1 MAFYFMEKIMLL
13 ADKNSNS
20 WNFAEKIKNY
30 FEKEKKFK
38 IPLEEVSINYF
49 RNKEINMEVKTSV
62 RKKDVYFIH
71 DSSKNPQDW
80 WVQLLLLKDLLLSSS
95 ANSVSFVLPNLF
107 YSRQDRKD
115 KPHVPI
121 SARALANSISLDLKR
136 IITMDLHT
144 AQIQG
149 FYSQKIP
156 VDNLYSFPE
165 VVSYLRKNHFN
176 NLKNLVV
183 VSPDIGGANRAK
195 AFLKRLKK
203 AQMGDVEKQEYSF
216 ALINKTRLV
225 AGEIENMEVI
235 GKVNGKDVLIVD
247 DIIDSGETLCKA
259 VDLLKKEGAKKLFC
273 YGTHGIF
280 TKGTKEICE
289 KFEIVMTSNTH
300 YLEDE
305 KVETIDVSSIFAEA
319 IYRVQT
325 GSSISELFE

>member
-1 MAFYFMEKIMLL
+1 MDKVILL
-13 ADKNSNS
+13 ADKNSKS
-20 WNFAEKIKNY
+20 WDFAEKIKNY
-30 FEKEKKFK
+30 FEKEKKFEV
-38 IPLEEVSINYF
+38 PLYEVSINYF
-49 RNKEINMEVKTSV
+49 RNKEIDMKIKTSV
-62 RKKDVYFIH
+62 RQKEVYFIH

-95 ANSVSFVLPNLF
+95 ANSVSFVLPNLL

-136 IITMDLHT
+136 IITMDLHA

-165 VVSYLRKNHFN
+165 AVSYLRKNHFN
-176 NLKNLVV
+176 DLENLVV
-183 VSPDIGGANRAK
+183 VSPDIGGADRAK
-195 AFLKRLKK
+195 AFLKRLEK
-203 AQMGDVEKQEYSF
+203 AQLDDVIKQEYSF

-225 AGEIENMEVI
+225 AGEIENMEAI
-235 GKVNGKDVLIVD
+235 GKVDGKNVLIVD
-247 DIIDSGETLCKA
+247 DIIDSGKTLCEA
-259 VDLLKKEGAKKLFC
+259 ADLLKKEGARELFC

-300 YLEDE
+300 YLEHSIE
-305 KVETIDVSSIFAEA
+305 NNKIEVVDVSPLFAEA

-325 GSSISELFE
+325 GNSISELFE

>member
-1 MAFYFMEKIMLL
+1 MLL
-13 ADKNSNS
+13 ADKNSKS
-20 WNFAEKIKNY
+20 WDFSEKIKSY
-30 FEKEKKFK
+30 LEKEKKVEV
-38 IPLEEVSINYF
+38 LLREVSINYF

-62 RKKDVYFIH
+62 RQKDVYFIH

-80 WVQLLLLKDLLLSSS
+80 WAQLLLLKDLLLSSS
-95 ANSVSFVLPNLF
+95 ANSVSFVLPNLL

-136 IITMDLHT
+136 IITMDLHA

-149 FYSQKIP
+149 FYSQKTP

-165 VVSYLRKNHFN
+165 AVSYLRKNHFN
-176 NLKNLVV
+176 DLENLVI
-183 VSPDIGGANRAK
+183 VSPDTGGANRAK

-203 AQMGDVEKQEYSF
+203 AQLEDIKKQGYSF

-225 AGEIENMEVI
+225 AGEIEHMEAI
-235 GKVNGKDVLIVD
+235 GEVNGKNVLIID
-247 DIIDSGETLCKA
+247 DIIDSGGTLCKA
-259 VDLLKKEGAKKLFC
+259 ADLLKKEGAKKLFC

-280 TKGTKEICE
+280 TKGTEEICE
-289 KFEIVMTSNTH
+289 KFDIVMTSNTH
-300 YLEDE
+300 SLEPSLEDKKIE
-305 KVETIDVSSIFAEA
+305 VVDVSPIFAEA

-325 GSSISELFE
+325 GNSISELFE